1 MGFFMFKTYEKILYS
16 IVNVFLFILALLII
30 AYMARDLIGAF
41 NLIMTPYDQRSLEDI
56 SGYILSFFMLFEFI
70 VMIVKYIEDAHD
82 IPIKYLV
89 IISITAILRQLLV
102 VHNDGLQTLL
112 LTVSTLVLAIVLYV
126 LELAKKKKIE
136 DKK

>member
-1 MGFFMFKTYEKILYS
+1 MFKMYEKILYS

-112 LTVSTLVLAIVLYV
+112 LTVSTLVLAVVLY
-126 LELAKKKKIE
+126 LFELTKKKKIE

>member
-1 MGFFMFKTYEKILYS
+1 MFKTYEKILYS

>member
-1 MGFFMFKTYEKILYS
+1 MFKTYEKVLYS
-16 IVNVFLFILALLII
+16 IVNIFLFILALLII

-41 NLIMTPYDQRSLEDI
+41 NLIMAPNDQRTLEDI

-112 LTVSTLVLAIVLYV
+112 LTISTLILAGVLYL
-126 LELAKKKKIE
+126 LELSKKKRNE

>member
-1 MGFFMFKTYEKILYS
+1 MFKMYEKILYS

-112 LTVSTLVLAIVLYV
+112 LTVSTLVLAVVLYL
-126 LELAKKKKIE
+126 LELTKKKKIE